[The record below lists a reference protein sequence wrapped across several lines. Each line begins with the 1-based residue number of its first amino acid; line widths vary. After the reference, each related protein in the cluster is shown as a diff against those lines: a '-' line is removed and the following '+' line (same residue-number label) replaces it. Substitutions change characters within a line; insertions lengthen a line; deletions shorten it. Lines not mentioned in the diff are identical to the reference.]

1 MRLYHSPGTRGTRVL
16 WTLEEIGEPY
26 DLEILTREERGS
38 EEHRRRHPL
47 GRVPVIELDD
57 GVTIFESAAICL
69 HLADLHP
76 DAGLIPPIGSDERA
90 LTYQWTVFAVAEVE
104 KRIFSWLFAKRNG
117 EDLTQYAEDFAPV
130 ANVLRAQLRDNP
142 WLAGES
148 FTVADILCA
157 TMIGNAFDRELLTE
171 EGPLRDWVQRAR
183 RRPASLRAKAQDEQ
197 ARQAA

>member
-1 MRLYHSPGTRGTRVL
+1 MRLYHSPGSRGTRVL

-26 DLEILTREERGS
+26 DVLIVTREERGS
-38 EEHRRRHPL
+38 DEYRQLHPL

-57 GVTIFESAAICL
+57 GSTIFESAAICL

-76 DAGLIPPIGSDERA
+76 EAELIPPIGTPERGLA
-90 LTYQWTVFAVAEVE
+90 YEWSMFGMTEVE
-104 KRIFSWLFAKRNG
+104 KRVFAWLFAKRKG
-117 EDLTQYAEDFAPV
+117 EDLTEHVEGFVPV
-130 ANVLRAQLRDNP
+130 ADALNDALRDKP

-157 TMIGNAFDRELLTE
+157 SMIGNAFSRDLLTE
-171 EGPLRDWVQRAR
+171 DGLLRDWSERAQ
-183 RRPASLRAKAQDEQ
+183 RRPANLRAEHRDQQ